1 MSSREQILSQIRKHL
16 PQSTD
21 LPEHDGEWTQYPDPY
36 EQFKSV
42 LEGVGGICET
52 VRSVDEIP
60 GRLSELNSE
69 ELTVVSCVPGVF
81 EDRFDLSTVSDPHDL
96 QDVDWAILPG
106 EVAVAENAAIWVT
119 DNNVP
124 HRVLYF
130 LSQYLVLIVPRSQ
143 LVNNMHEAYEK
154 VDPSSRAF
162 GTFISG
168 PSKTADIEQ
177 SLVKGA
183 HGARTLSVFFVEDL
197 ES

>member
-1 MSSREQILSQIRKHL
+1 MSSREQILTQIRKYL
-16 PQSTD
+16 PQSTE
-21 LPEHDGEWTQYPDPY
+21 LPDHQGEWTEYPDPF
-36 EQFKSV
+36 EEFKTV
-42 LEGVGGICET
+42 LEGVGGVCEI
-52 VRSVDEIP
+52 VQSVNDIP
-60 GRLSELNSE
+60 GRLAELNAA
-69 ELTVVSCVPGVF
+69 ELTVVSCVPDVF
-81 EDRFDLSTVSDPHDL
+81 EDRFDLNTISDPHDL

-106 EVAVAENAAIWVT
+106 ELAVAENAAIWVT
-119 DNNVP
+119 DKNVP

-130 LSQYLVLIVPRSQ
+130 LSQYLVLVVPRSQ

-154 VDPSSRAF
+154 IDPSGRAF

-183 HGARTLSVFFVEDL
+183 HGARTLTVFFVEDL